1 MKQNKTSDTNITSHA
16 KVAII
21 GGGIFGVSLLY
32 HLTKEGW
39 KDIVLLEK
47 GELTSGSTWH
57 AAGQCPH
64 FVGSYNLAKV
74 HYHSTELY
82 KKLEQETGQSTGW
95 HGCGSLRLAY
105 QQEDLDWFYYVK
117 GILDNVGSPAKIIS
131 TQEITNIHPFIKL
144 DGIIGALHTPED
156 GHTDPS
162 STTNAMAIGA
172 RNGGAKIYRHNRVID
187 IKSRPSGEWELITE
201 KGNIICE
208 HVVNAAGS
216 YCPEVG
222 HMVGLKNIPSIN
234 MIHHYLVT
242 EEHPAI
248 KKLKKELPVVR
259 DPHSSCYLR
268 QEGKGLLIGIYE
280 KDAKCWA
287 LDGMDWK
294 FNMEL
299 LEPELDRLEEHL
311 KKGMDRIPQFR
322 DVGIKKMI
330 CGPITHTPDGNF
342 LAGPAPGLKNFW
354 MFCAASVG
362 IAQGGGAGKYMA
374 QWMTYGDADI
384 NMLEFDPR
392 RYLSWAHKDYAIAKS
407 IDEYKRMYVT
417 PLPNEGLDVG
427 RPIKKTPIY
436 KKLKDQGAIYID
448 AFGWERPKW
457 FAETGMQEKYSY
469 KRSNAF
475 PYVQKECEAV
485 YNSVGVLDLSTFTKC
500 EISGEGSEAFLNR
513 LCANRIPKK
522 DGSIVLTHMLNA
534 KGRIQSELTIT
545 RLPNNLFYV
554 LSSTASEIRDFDW
567 FNRHVSEREKV
578 NIKNVTQDY
587 GVLILVGPK
596 SRTVLSQLTSQNL
609 NNNDF
614 PWLKGKEIL
623 INKIPVRAL
632 RVNYVG
638 ELGWE
643 LHHPMDQMV
652 SLYDAICEVG
662 KKENIVNF
670 GTYAVNSMRMEK
682 AYRGWGSE
690 LTGEISLVEAGM
702 DRFFNLKKKNNFF
715 GAKALQEKVQSGVD
729 IKLVYLD
736 VDADNADAMGNE
748 PIYHKNKIVGVT
760 TSGSYGFRVKKSL
773 AFGYVKS
780 DLMNAGSELE
790 IAIQGQRRKAK
801 ILDSAVYDQDNQ
813 KLKA

>member
-201 KGNIICE
+201 KGIIICE

-234 MIHHYLVT
+234 MIHQYLVT

-652 SLYDAICEVG
+652 SLYDAIYEVG

>member
-1 MKQNKTSDTNITSHA
+1 MSEDKIVSHA
-16 KVAII
+16 KVGII
-21 GGGIFGVSLLY
+21 GGGIMGVSLLY
-32 HLTKEGW
+32 HLAKEGW
-39 KDIVLLEK
+39 KDLVLIEK

-57 AAGQCPH
+57 AAGQCPQM
-64 FVGSYNLAKV
+64 VGSYNLAKV
-74 HYHSTELY
+74 HLHSTNLY
-82 KKLEQETGQSTGW
+82 KKLEKETGQPTGW

-105 QQEDLDWFYYVK
+105 KQEDLDWFYYVK
-117 GILDNVGSPAKIIS
+117 GILDNVGAPAEIIS
-131 TQEITNIHPFIKL
+131 TNEIKKIHPFIKL
-144 DGIIGALHTPED
+144 DGIVGAFHTPED
-156 GHTDPS
+156 GHTDPT
-162 STTNAMAIGA
+162 STTNSMAKGA
-172 RNGGAKIYRHNRVID
+172 RNAGAKIYRNNRVTD
-187 IKSRPSGEWELITE
+187 IKHRTSGEWELITE

-222 HMVGLKNIPSIN
+222 AMVGLKNIPSIN

-242 EEHPAI
+242 DEHPEI

-259 DPHSSCYLR
+259 DPVSSCYLR

-280 KDAKCWA
+280 KNAKSWA

-311 KKGMDRIPQFR
+311 DKGMNRIPQFR
-322 DVGIKKMI
+322 DVGIKKII
-330 CGPITHTPDGNF
+330 CGPITHTPDDNF

-354 MFCAASVG
+354 LFCAASIG

-374 QWMTYGDADI
+374 QWMIYGDADI
-384 NMLEFDPR
+384 NMLEFEPR
-392 RYLSWAHKDYAIAKS
+392 RYLSWTNKNYAITKS
-407 IDEYKRMYVT
+407 TDQYRRMYVT
-417 PLPNEGLDVG
+417 PVPNESIEVG

-436 KKLKDQGAIYID
+436 SKLKNSGAMYLD
-448 AFGWERPKW
+448 SFGWEKPTW
-457 FAETGMQEKYSY
+457 FAKSGMKEEYSF

-475 PYVQKECEAV
+475 TYVQKECENV
-485 YNSVGVLDLSTFTKC
+485 QNNVGILDLSTFAKY
-500 EISGEGSEAFLNR
+500 EISGKDSETFLER

-522 DGSIVLTHMLNA
+522 DGSIILTHMLNS

-545 RLPNNLFYV
+545 RFPNNLFYV

-567 FNRHVSEREKV
+567 FNRHLYEKEEV
-578 NIKNVTQDY
+578 NIKNVTKDY
-587 GVLILVGPK
+587 GVLVLAGPK
-596 SRTVLSQLTSQNL
+596 SRTVLSQITSQNF

-643 LHHPMDQMV
+643 LHHPMNQMGA
-652 SLYDAICEVG
+652 LYDTICEVG

-670 GTYAVNSMRMEK
+670 GTYAVNSLRMEK
-682 AYRGWGSE
+682 AYRGWGAE

-702 DRFFNLKKKNNFF
+702 DRFFNLKKKNKFF
-715 GAKALQEKVQSGVD
+715 GAKALQNKVQSGVD
-729 IKLVYLD
+729 IKIVYLEVD
-736 VDADNADAMGNE
+736 VDNADARGNE
-748 PIYHKNKIVGVT
+748 PVYHNNKIVGVV
-760 TSGSYGFRVKKSL
+760 TSGGYGFRTKKSL
-773 AFGYVKS
+773 AFAYVKS
-780 DLMNAGSELE
+780 DLANGGNLE
-790 IAIQGQRRKAK
+790 IEIQGQKRKAK
-801 ILDSAVYDQDNQ
+801 ILDKVVYDPDNQ
-813 KLKA
+813 RLRA

>member
-248 KKLKKELPVVR
+248 KKLKRELPVVR

-652 SLYDAICEVG
+652 SLYDAIYEVG

-715 GAKALQEKVQSGVD
+715 GAKALQEKIQSGVD

>member
-1 MKQNKTSDTNITSHA
+1 MPEDKIVSHA
-16 KVAII
+16 KVGII
-21 GGGIFGVSLLY
+21 GGGIMGVSLLY
-32 HLTKEGW
+32 HLAKEGW
-39 KDIVLLEK
+39 KDLVLLEK

-74 HYHSTELY
+74 HHHSTELY
-82 KKLEQETGQSTGW
+82 KKLEQETGQATGW

-105 QQEDLDWFYYVK
+105 KQEDLEWFHYVK

-131 TQEITNIHPFIKL
+131 TQEIPKIHPFIKS

-201 KGNIICE
+201 KGIIICE

-234 MIHHYLVT
+234 MIHQYLVT

-652 SLYDAICEVG
+652 SLYDAIYEVG

-748 PIYHKNKIVGVT
+748 PIYYKNKIVGVT

>member
-201 KGNIICE
+201 KGIIICE

-248 KKLKKELPVVR
+248 KKLKRELPVVR

-652 SLYDAICEVG
+652 SLYDAIYEVG

-748 PIYHKNKIVGVT
+748 PIYYKNKIVGVT

>member
-248 KKLKKELPVVR
+248 KKLKRELPVVR

-652 SLYDAICEVG
+652 SLYDAIYEVG

-748 PIYHKNKIVGVT
+748 PVYYKNKIVGVT

-801 ILDSAVYDQDNQ
+801 ILDSAVYDQNNQ

>member
-1 MKQNKTSDTNITSHA
+1 MKSHA
-16 KVAII
+16 KVVII
-21 GGGIFGVSLLY
+21 GGGIMGVSLLY

-39 KDIVLLEK
+39 SDVVLIEK

-74 HYHSTELY
+74 HFHSTELY
-82 KKLEQETGQSTGW
+82 KQLEKETGQSTGW

-105 QQEDLDWFYYVK
+105 TQKDLDWFYYVK
-117 GILDNVGSPAKIIS
+117 GILNNVGCSAEIVS
-131 TQEITNIHPFIKL
+131 TQEIPKIHPFIQL
-144 DGIIGALHTPED
+144 DGIIGGLHTPGD
-156 GHTDPS
+156 GHTDPT
-162 STTNAMAIGA
+162 STTNAMAKGA
-172 RNGGAKIYRHNRVID
+172 RNSGAEIYRHNRVTN
-187 IKSRPSGEWELITE
+187 IKQLPTDEWELVTE

-216 YCPEVG
+216 FCPEVG
-222 HMVGLKNIPSIN
+222 LMVGLKNIPSIN

-242 EEHPAI
+242 DEHPEI
-248 KKLKKELPVVR
+248 KKLGKELPVVR

-280 KDAKCWA
+280 KNAKCWA

-294 FNMEL
+294 FDMEL
-299 LEPELDRLEEHL
+299 LEPDLDRLEEHL

-322 DVGIKKMI
+322 DVGIKRII

-342 LAGPAPGLKNFW
+342 LAGPAPGLRNFW

-392 RYLSWAHKDYAIAKS
+392 RYLSWTHKDYAVAKC

-417 PLPNEGLDVG
+417 PLPNESLEVG
-427 RPIKKTPIY
+427 RPIKTTSIY
-436 KKLKDQGAIYID
+436 KKLQDQGAMYID

-457 FAETGMQEKYSY
+457 FAKYGIQEEYSF

-485 YNSVGVLDLSTFTKC
+485 QNSVGILDLSTFSKY
-500 EISGEGSEAFLNR
+500 EISGEHSETFLDR

-522 DGSIVLTHMLNA
+522 DGSIVLTHMLNE

-567 FNRHVSEREKV
+567 FNFHINKDQKV
-578 NIKNVTQDY
+578 NIKNVTQTY
-587 GVLILVGPK
+587 GVLVLVGPQ
-596 SRTVLSQLTSQNL
+596 SRSVLSQLTNADLSNEH
-609 NNNDF
+609 F
-614 PWLKGKEIL
+614 PWLKGKEIS
-623 INKIPVRAL
+623 INGIPVRAL
-632 RVNYVG
+632 RINYLG

-643 LHHPMDQMV
+643 LHHPMNQMEK
-652 SLYDAICEVG
+652 LYKGLMDSG
-662 KKENIVNF
+662 NQYNITNF
-670 GTYAVNSMRMEK
+670 GTYAVNSLRIEK
-682 AYRGWGSE
+682 AYKGWGSE
-690 LTGEISLVEAGM
+690 LTGEITLVEADM
-702 DRFFNLKKKNNFF
+702 YRFFNLDKKNNFI
-715 GAKALQEKVQSGVD
+715 GAKALKEKLEKG
-729 IKLVYLD
+729 IKIKIVYLEIN
-736 VDADNADAMGNE
+736 VDDADAMGNE
-748 PIYHKNKIVGVT
+748 PVFYQNKIVGIV
-760 TSGSYGFRVKKSL
+760 TSGGFGFRVNKSL
-773 AFGYVKS
+773 AFAYVES
-780 DLMNAGSELE
+780 NLAEVGREFD
-790 IAIQGQRRKAK
+790 IQIQGQKRKA
-801 ILDSAVYDQDNQ
+801 IVLQDMAYDPDN
-813 KLKA
+813 KRLIA

>member
-248 KKLKKELPVVR
+248 KKLKRELPVVR

-578 NIKNVTQDY
+578 NIKNITQDY
-587 GVLILVGPK
+587 GVLVLVGPK

-748 PIYHKNKIVGVT
+748 PIYYKNKIVGVT

>member
-1 MKQNKTSDTNITSHA
+1 MKQNKTSDTYITSHA

-234 MIHHYLVT
+234 MIHQYLVT

-554 LSSTASEIRDFDW
+554 LSATASEIRDFDW

-652 SLYDAICEVG
+652 SLYDAIYEVG

-748 PIYHKNKIVGVT
+748 PIYYKNKIVGVT

>member
-578 NIKNVTQDY
+578 NIKNVTKDY
-587 GVLILVGPK
+587 GVLVLVGPK